1 MTILTIIY
9 ALCIVLGVY
18 LAIKSL
24 NSYVKRMN
32 SKIGRNRKAFEE
44 EYAAYS
50 NDDLLLFLKDLEN
63 RKLLEMTAALNVAE
77 VRIHDERIR
86 LLLMQL
92 QSSKIYIIRMRAQDI
107 ITNWQSEAES

>member
-1 MTILTIIY
+1 
-9 ALCIVLGVY
+9 
-18 LAIKSL
+18 
-24 NSYVKRMN
+24 
-32 SKIGRNRKAFEE
+32 
-44 EYAAYS
+44 
-50 NDDLLLFLKDLEN
+50 
-63 RKLLEMTAALNVAE
+63 MTAALNVAE